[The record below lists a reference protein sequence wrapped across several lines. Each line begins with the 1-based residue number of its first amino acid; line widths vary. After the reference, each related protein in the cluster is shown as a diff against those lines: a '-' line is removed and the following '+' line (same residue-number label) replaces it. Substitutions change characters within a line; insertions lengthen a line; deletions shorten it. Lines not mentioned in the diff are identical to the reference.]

1 MIKNL
6 KHGEIHLNFIS
17 PISISL
23 QQSYKEKT
31 QSLVIYLSV
40 YFTSAYGL
48 SAFVTII
55 FGRKLYTLIFLSN
68 RVLRSATDSNEHT
81 CIGQTS

>member
-1 MIKNL
+1 MIKT
-6 KHGEIHLNFIS
+6 LNMVKSILIS
-17 PISISL
+17 YHQFQFLSNNPT
-23 QQSYKEKT
+23 KKK